1 MVLDEVFGSDF
12 AMDTVCEDFY
22 RVFKE
27 YLSTQVDKNGDG
39 IIDSDEAE
47 DKPLPDIMT
56 ASLMYSSL
64 DLDGDG
70 EVTHGLLDRRNPW
83 VNHDEASHCLIPFFE
98 RFMDLERLSES
109 NPKMAIF
116 FEKTMF
122 PELVKSFV
130 EELEKIVFDPEVT
143 FNHDGDYTGPWTLDH
158 DQEDSVIPTGPKA
171 PSPLKEERD
180 L

>member
-12 AMDTVCEDFY
+12 GMDTVCEDFY

-70 EVTHGLLDRRNPW
+70 EVTLEDEDTSTL
-83 VNHDEASHCLIPFFE
+83 DEASQCLLPFFE
-98 RFMDLERLSES
+98 RFLLDHKRLFEW
-109 NPKMAIF
+109 NPKMAQIINTIKVYVSYF
-116 FEKTMF
+116 
-122 PELVKSFV
+122 
-130 EELEKIVFDPEVT
+130 
-143 FNHDGDYTGPWTLDH
+143 TGMYS
-158 DQEDSVIPTGPKA
+158 Q
-171 PSPLKEERD
+171 
-180 L
+180 

>member
-1 MVLDEVFGSDF
+1 MFEEEESIKEESMVLAEVFGSDF

-83 VNHDEASHCLIPFFE
+83 VNHDEASHCLIQFTNASWTSRGCLNRIRKWPFS
-98 RFMDLERLSES
+98 LKK
-109 NPKMAIF
+109 PC
-116 FEKTMF
+116 F
-122 PELVKSFV
+122 P
-130 EELEKIVFDPEVT
+130 
-143 FNHDGDYTGPWTLDH
+143 N
-158 DQEDSVIPTGPKA
+158 
-171 PSPLKEERD
+171 
-180 L
+180 